1 MDRIPLITIAD
12 GLNDDARSAYDRI
25 VESRGE
31 LTRPFQVLLHSPTI
45 AAQVSEL
52 GHVIRFGSHLSD
64 ADRELVTLATG
75 RSIGCAFVWESHLA
89 AAISAGVRQEAIAAL
104 EGGPRRL
111 GQREEILVAF
121 VDELCS
127 TNAVSD
133 ATFAAALD
141 LLGVRGTVD
150 LVSTVGYYTMLGRI
164 MGACGTC

>member
-1 MDRIPLITIAD
+1 MGPIPLITGSD
-12 GLNDDARSAYDRI
+12 GLDADARSTYERI

-31 LTRPFQVLLHSPTI
+31 LTRPFQVLLHSPAI
-45 AAQVSEL
+45 AAQVAEL

-89 AAISAGVRQEAIAAL
+89 AAISAGVRQEAITAL
-104 EGGPRRL
+104 EGGSRRQ
-111 GQREEILVAF
+111 GQREAILVAF

-127 TNAVSD
+127 TNAVSE
-133 ATFAAALD
+133 ATFAAAVD
-141 LLGVRGTVD
+141 LLGIPGTVD

>member
-1 MDRIPLITIAD
+1 MGPIPLITRSE
-12 GLNDDARSAYDRI
+12 GLDADARSAYEHI

-31 LTRPFQVLLHSPTI
+31 LTRPFQVLLHSPAI
-45 AAQVSEL
+45 AAQVAEL
-52 GHVIRFGSHLSD
+52 GQVIRFGSHLSD

-89 AAISAGVRQEAIAAL
+89 AAIAAGVRQEAITAL
-104 EGGPRRL
+104 EGGPRRH
-111 GQREEILVAF
+111 GQREGILVAF

-127 TNAVSD
+127 TNTVSD

-141 LLGVRGTVD
+141 LLGIPGTVD